1 MNFLKKILYSEE
13 PLEFNIRQQIYKKNH
28 IKIIKI
34 YVFFIKLFRL
44 TYKSYQ
50 RFFLRPKTRH
60 LFQRLEKIFF
70 IRKYKIY
77 KSIDLEKKK
86 KELNNNGYLEINSIF
101 TDFELKE
108 TFKYLS
114 TDHLLE
120 PIYTNHKK
128 FNLKQPPSGVKT
140 GYIDTHLL
148 VKSKY
153 ILKAANNP
161 NLLNILKSY
170 FGCSFKLDWVWAWWS
185 FPSNELAGPQLFH
198 RDYESMNFLKV
209 FVYLSDVDEFNGPH
223 EYIIGSHKI
232 DKLYKRER
240 FSDQLIN
247 ENFQKDKIF
256 TIKGKR
262 GKTFIANTF
271 GIHRGLQPKN
281 KKRLVLVYLFSVVPS
296 NRSPKLPVL
305 TRNELE
311 FDLKEK
317 NINSL
322 FVKSK

>member
-13 PLEFNIRQQIYKKNH
+13 PLEFDLRQQINRRNH
-28 IKIIKI
+28 ITIIKI

-50 RFFLRPKTRH
+50 RLFLMPKTR
-60 LFQRLEKIFF
+60 LLLQRLEKIFF
-70 IRKYKIY
+70 TKKYKLDT
-77 KSIDLEKKK
+77 SIDLEKKTQ
-86 KELNNNGYLEINSIF
+86 ELNDNGYLEVNNIFNEIELNETIN
-101 TDFELKE
+101 
-108 TFKYLS
+108 YLS
-114 TDHLLE
+114 ADHFLE

-128 FNLKQPPSGVKT
+128 FNLKQPPSGAKT
-140 GYIDTHLL
+140 GYIDTNTL

-170 FGCSFKLDWVWAWWS
+170 FGCSFRLDWVWAWWS
-185 FPSNELAGPQLFH
+185 FPSKELAGPQLFH

-240 FSDQLIN
+240 FSDQIIN
-247 ENFQKDKIF
+247 ENFEKYKIL
-256 TIKGKR
+256 TIKGQK

-281 KKRLVLVYLFSVVPS
+281 EKRLVLVYLFSVVPS

-305 TRNELE
+305 KENELG

-317 NINSL
+317 KINSL
-322 FVKSK
+322 FVKA

>member
-1 MNFLKKILYSEE
+1 MPKS
-13 PLEFNIRQQIYKKNH
+13 
-28 IKIIKI
+28 
-34 YVFFIKLFRL
+34 RL
-44 TYKSYQ
+44 LLQK
-50 RFFLRPKTRH
+50 
-60 LFQRLEKIFF
+60 LEKIFF
-70 IRKYKIY
+70 YRKYKLNT
-77 KSIDLEKKK
+77 SIDLEKKTQ
-86 KELNNNGYLEINSIF
+86 ELNDNGYLEINNIF
-101 TDFELKE
+101 SDIELNE
-108 TFKYLS
+108 TIDYLS
-114 TDHLLE
+114 TDRFLE
-120 PIYTNHKK
+120 PIYTNHQK
-128 FNLKQPPSGVKT
+128 FNLKKPPSDAKT
-140 GYIDTHLL
+140 GYIDTNTL

-170 FGCSFKLDWVWAWWS
+170 FGCSFRLDWVWAWWS
-185 FPSNELAGPQLFH
+185 FPSKELAGPQLFH

-240 FSDQLIN
+240 FSDQLIH
-247 ENFQKDKIF
+247 ENFEKDKIL
-256 TIKGKR
+256 TIKGQK

-281 KKRLVLVYLFSVVPS
+281 EKRLVLVYLFSVVPS

-305 TRNELE
+305 IKNELN

-317 NINSL
+317 KINSL
-322 FVKSK
+322 FIEA